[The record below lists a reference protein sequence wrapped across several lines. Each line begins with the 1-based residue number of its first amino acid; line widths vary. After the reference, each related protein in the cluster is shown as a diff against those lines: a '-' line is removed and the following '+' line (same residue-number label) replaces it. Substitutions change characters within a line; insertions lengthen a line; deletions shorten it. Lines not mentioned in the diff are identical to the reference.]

1 MTLADLLTALETQAA
16 LPASRA
22 KDMKTS
28 LRYLA
33 AALGQAS
40 PEQCSVDDTCR
51 DPATWTTLLESHFQA
66 LAAQGRA
73 ISAATR
79 RNTRNN
85 LRVVFRL
92 AEDSGLLTAPL
103 PSRLLDKPRREVFRL
118 QAHATAPYRETYRPQ
133 STPRHY
139 GLPQAQWPPDIAQGW
154 RDYRSQCPIG
164 RRETTFRAH
173 AHRLENYIGYLLNI
187 AGRTPTWDALFA
199 VAPLAEFVRWH
210 GARFGRVICTH
221 GHAVVQTVGAIAVI
235 LKHPNARQIAD
246 FRNDLPQ
253 PVSLHEKEVHHWVS
267 LDTLDAVADACI
279 AEARIPVVVQSR
291 VRHPGLRG
299 ASAFQRGVML
309 KLLRQ
314 IPLRQ
319 RNVRELRL
327 GRNLTKDHEGHWRLR
342 FSGDELKIGMRR
354 GKVNEFTVDLTDYC
368 PDFIPVLEEF
378 LQVFRPR
385 LPNAKTS
392 PFLFLTSVGTP
403 YTTRAL
409 HAEIAEN
416 VQMRTG
422 QRFYPH
428 LIRTIWATEFLEDTQ
443 DYATAATML
452 GDTIEVVMSTYYHLD
467 QKEHHAKAR
476 AWRDGKR
483 HTG

>member
-1 MTLADLLTALETQAA
+1 VTFADVFTDLTARGIL
-16 LPASRA
+16 SRA
-22 KDMKTS
+22 AAKKTS

-33 AALGQAS
+33 KALGYASLEACPVDAALR
-40 PEQCSVDDTCR
+40 EE
-51 DPATWTTLLESHFQA
+51 ATWLPRLEAHFAA
-66 LAAQGRA
+66 LEAQDKT
-73 ISAATR
+73 ISAYTR
-79 RNTRNN
+79 RNTRND
-85 LRVVFRL
+85 LRGIFRL
-92 AEDSGLLTAPL
+92 AEAHGLLPVPL
-103 PSRLLDKPRREVFRL
+103 STRLLDKPRREVFRL

-133 STPRHY
+133 NTPRHY

-154 RDYRSQCPIG
+154 LDYRATCPIG

-210 GARFGRVICTH
+210 GARVGRVICTQ
-221 GHAVVQTVGAIAVI
+221 GHAVVQTVGAIAVA
-235 LKHPNARQIAD
+235 LKHPNARKIAD

-253 PVSLHEKEVHHWVS
+253 PAPLHRKEVHHWVS
-267 LDTLDAVADACI
+267 LDTLEEVADACI
-279 AEARIPVVVQSR
+279 AEARIPVVVQAR

-319 RNVRELRL
+319 RNLRELRL
-327 GRNLTKDHEGHWRLR
+327 DQNLTKDHEGHWRLK

-354 GKVNEFTVDLTDYC
+354 GKVNEFTLDLTDYC
-368 PDFIPVLEEF
+368 PEFLPVLEEF
-378 LQVFRPR
+378 LRVFRPR
-385 LPNAKTS
+385 LPNAETS
-392 PFLFLTSVGTP
+392 PFLFLTSRGTP
-403 YTTRAL
+403 YTMRAL
-409 HAEIAEN
+409 HAELSEN

-452 GDTIEVVMSTYYHLD
+452 GDTIEVVMNTYYHLD
-467 QKEHHAKAR
+467 QKEHHAKAS
-476 AWRDGKR
+476 AWRDSKR
-483 HTG
+483 RTG

>member
-1 MTLADLLTALETQAA
+1 MAAQTGGPLRPLETQG
-16 LPASRA
+16 
-22 KDMKTS
+22 KT
-28 LRYLA
+28 
-33 AALGQAS
+33 
-40 PEQCSVDDTCR
+40 
-51 DPATWTTLLESHFQA
+51 
-66 LAAQGRA
+66 
-73 ISAATR
+73 ISASTR
-79 RNTRNN
+79 RNTRND
-85 LRVVFRL
+85 LRGIFRL
-92 AEDSGLLTAPL
+92 AAAHGLLPVPL
-103 PSRLLDKPRREVFRL
+103 STRLLDKPRREAFRL
-118 QAHATAPYRETYRPQ
+118 QAQATAPYRETYRLPAA
-133 STPRHY
+133 SRIY

-154 RDYRSQCPIG
+154 LDYRASCPIG

-173 AHRLENYIGYLLNI
+173 AHRLENYIGYLCNI
-187 AGRTPTWDALFA
+187 VGRTPTWDALFA

-221 GHAVVQTVGAIAVI
+221 AHAVVQTVGAIAVA
-235 LKHPNARQIAD
+235 LKHPNARKIAD
-246 FRNDLPQ
+246 FRNDLPH
-253 PVSLHEKEVHHWVS
+253 PAPLHRKDVHHWVS
-267 LDTLDAVADACI
+267 LDTLEAVADACI
-279 AEARIPVVVQSR
+279 AAARIPVVVQPR

-314 IPLRQ
+314 VPLRQ
-319 RNVRELRL
+319 RNVRELQL
-327 GRNLTKDHEGHWRLR
+327 GQNLMKDHEGHWRLR
-342 FSGDELKIGMRR
+342 FRGDELKIGMRR
-354 GKVNEFTVDLTDYC
+354 GKVNEFTLDLTEYC
-368 PDFIPVLEEF
+368 PEFLPVLEEF

-385 LPNAKTS
+385 LPGAETS

-409 HAEIAEN
+409 YAELSEN

-428 LIRTIWATEFLEDTQ
+428 LIRSIWATEFLEDTQ

-452 GDTIEVVMSTYYHLD
+452 GDTIEVVMNTYYHLD

-483 HTG
+483 RAG